1 MGWIKDRLRDAE
13 RTARDERKRVQDKI
27 DEETKRLRDQ
37 AKANLERAR
46 NDTRHVTGVDLKPII
61 KSIVGPIHI
70 VTKLAEGDNLTEAT
84 TDLVINQVGASGEI
98 FGLFGDDAEKLA
110 ESIALISAIPV
121 LVVVNLA
128 GDAVEVAEGDIEPE
142 DLVGSPLSTLL
153 QHAHQLYSPVA
164 RPMPIELKYL
174 LNGIVPAQILNRAKY
189 VIDKTP
195 DNVAG
200 LANLLNHLSD
210 DGIHAVTADDIVI
223 FSSGPSSSLSGLLLW
238 VHELYHVGQYA
249 EWGLEKFAAEYTTN
263 YKDVEEA
270 ANVAEEK
277 ALPILSE
284 RLAGLT

>member
-1 MGWIKDRLRDAE
+1 MGN
-13 RTARDERKRVQDKI
+13 RTGWTVLGAGGAACGIR
-27 DEETKRLRDQ
+27 
-37 AKANLERAR
+37 
-46 NDTRHVTGVDLKPII
+46 
-61 KSIVGPIHI
+61 VGPIHI